1 MQTRL
6 RNRVRQK
13 RQERGLSQRGLVDR
27 ASIAR
32 QTLVVLERDNG
43 YEPTAAV
50 MTALCDALDDTAL
63 FWWDQETEELA
74 SSSTPG

>member
-1 MQTRL
+1 VQTKL
-6 RNRVRQK
+6 RNRVRAK
-13 RQERGLSQRGLVDR
+13 RRERGLSQRQLVER

-50 MTALCDALDDTAL
+50 MTALCDALGDTAL
-63 FWWDQETEELA
+63 FWWESEPAAGRVEAA
-74 SSSTPG
+74 S